1 VKTSPNVSRS
11 HKTIS

>member
-1 VKTSPNVSRS
+1 VKTYLNVSRS